1 MKDLLNMIH
10 IIECYLCPMYHI
22 ISILLIDN
30 NYNTIRTFTD
40 DELKVYESYN
50 YSNLESQ
57 IVFGDSVAL
66 ENGNFIFCYN
76 TSNQI
81 DKIYCEL
88 LGFEEQTLQN
98 KISNKQILQ

>member
-1 MKDLLNMIH
+1 
-10 IIECYLCPMYHI
+10 MYHI

-66 ENGNFIFCYN
+66 ENVILFFVIIH
-76 TSNQI
+76 QI
-81 DKIYCEL
+81 KLIK
-88 LGFEEQTLQN
+88 FTVN
-98 KISNKQILQ
+98 S